1 MPEKYSEVYN
11 MGTEMGVFLT
21 FGGMLILI
29 FLFGRALLVPLKI
42 ILKLILSSVIGAILI
57 VVINIAGAGFGI
69 AVPVNVIT
77 AVTVG
82 VLGIPG
88 AVMLVVLD
96 LL

>member
-1 MPEKYSEVYN
+1 

-88 AVMLVVLD
+88 AVMLVVLA